1 MIITSVKIE
10 NFKSLDKIEIPFD
23 KVGDSYT
30 KIFVGINESGKS
42 NILEAL
48 SFFDTPKQNV
58 SYDQYCNQKL
68 EDGKDCDLK
77 FYMEFE
83 EGEREALVKTIKSI
97 VKTELDLKIEIK
109 PQLYKVLYLRPNG
122 TQFHAFYVYDIKLQ
136 NQNLFIKK
144 VPSYGGDV
152 FSIVDSNNKSATC
165 EELNKDNFIKYFGD
179 IITDFIKRN
188 EPSVSI
194 WKPTNKDLL
203 YNVNLLEYK
212 NNIIANKPLYNI
224 FKLSGY
230 KDEKA
235 ISNIIDKVSIPKSR
249 SKLKDKLAD
258 SLNTYIAKVWENQ
271 IDFVIDITETGNF
284 TLFIKDKGK
293 ENIYDRFSITDR
305 SQGAQH
311 FLSLILSLSLS
322 ANNHEKRNELI
333 IIDEPETHL
342 HPSGIRNLAQELL
355 RIGRENYMFIATHSP
370 FMIDKNHKE
379 RHCIV
384 KKNSKAITELNWIKD
399 SDNIID
405 DEVLRDAFGIDVY
418 RDLLNPHSVLVE
430 GASDK
435 LLLKKAF
442 ACLNHSN
449 IGITNGH
456 GSNITTLASKLNYD
470 DLKVVVVLD
479 DDEDGRRDKEK
490 ILQIGGLYTND
501 NVFTIRELVSEVVDN
516 GTIEDSLDPAFVKV
530 QFEKLYKSKFKKD
543 IDFEVQTTRP
553 ILIQIIE
560 LLNREGVYSK
570 WDMDEFKKQLSEEF
584 KPNKSSLSS
593 KNGLLEKLANSIVE
607 KLK

>member
-10 NFKSLDKIEIPFD
+10 NFKSIDKIEIPFD

-48 SFFDTPKQNV
+48 SFFDMPKQNV

-97 VKTELDLKIEIK
+97 VNTELELKIEIPRQICK
-109 PQLYKVLYLRPNG
+109 FLYLRPGG
-122 TQFHAFYVYDIKLQ
+122 TQFRMFYSYDIKLQ
-136 NQNLFIKK
+136 NQDLFIK
-144 VPSYGGDV
+144 VPSYRGDV
-152 FSIVDSNNKSATC
+152 ISIVDSNNKSDNY
-165 EELNKDNFIKYFGD
+165 ENLNKDNFLKYFGD

-203 YNVNLLEYK
+203 YSVNLMDYK
-212 NNIIANKPLYNI
+212 KDIIANKPLYNI

-249 SKLKDKLAD
+249 SKLKDKLTD
-258 SLNTYIAKVWENQ
+258 SLNNYIAKVWENQ

-355 RIGRENYMFIATHSP
+355 KIGHENYMFIATHSP

-418 RDLLNPHSVLVE
+418 RDLLNPHSVLV
-430 GASDK
+430 
-435 LLLKKAF
+435 
-442 ACLNHSN
+442 
-449 IGITNGH
+449 
-456 GSNITTLASKLNYD
+456 
-470 DLKVVVVLD
+470 
-479 DDEDGRRDKEK
+479 
-490 ILQIGGLYTND
+490 
-501 NVFTIRELVSEVVDN
+501 
-516 GTIEDSLDPAFVKV
+516 
-530 QFEKLYKSKFKKD
+530 
-543 IDFEVQTTRP
+543 
-553 ILIQIIE
+553 
-560 LLNREGVYSK
+560 
-570 WDMDEFKKQLSEEF
+570 
-584 KPNKSSLSS
+584 
-593 KNGLLEKLANSIVE
+593 
-607 KLK
+607 

>member
-10 NFKSLDKIEIPFD
+10 NFKSIEKIEIPFD

-97 VKTELDLKIEIK
+97 AKTDLELKIEIPRQIIK
-109 PQLYKVLYLRPNG
+109 FVYLRPNG
-122 TQFHAFYVYDIKLQ
+122 TQFRMFYSYDISLQ
-136 NQNLFIKK
+136 NQDLFIK
-144 VPSYGGDV
+144 VPTYRGDTI
-152 FSIVDSNNKSATC
+152 SIVDSNNKTAGY
-165 EELNKDNFIKYFGD
+165 EKLNKEIFIKLFGD
-179 IITDFIKRN
+179 IITDFIKRI
-188 EPSVSI
+188 EPSVSV
-194 WKPTNKDLL
+194 WKPSNKDLL
-203 YNVNLLEYK
+203 YSVNLLEFK
-212 NNIIANKPLYNI
+212 NNISENKPLYNI

-230 KDEKA
+230 KDANA
-235 ISNIIDKVSIPKSR
+235 ISSIIDKVSNPRSR
-249 SKLKDKLAD
+249 SRLIGKLND
-258 SLNTYIAKVWENQ
+258 SLNNYIAKVWENQ

-293 ENIYDRFSITDR
+293 ENVYDRFSITDR

-355 RIGRENYMFIATHSP
+355 KIGQENYMFIATHSP

-384 KKNSKAITELNWIKD
+384 KKNNKAITELQWIKD
-399 SDNIID
+399 SDNLID
-405 DEVLRDAFGIDVY
+405 DEVLRGAFGIDVY

-442 ACLNHSN
+442 VCLNHSN

-456 GSNITTLASKLNYD
+456 GSNITTLVSKLNYD
-470 DLKVVVVLD
+470 DLRVVVVLD
-479 DDEDGRRDKEK
+479 DDEDGKRDKEK
-490 ILQIGGLYTND
+490 IIQVGGLYTTE
-501 NVFTIRELVSEVVDN
+501 NVFTIRELVSEIVDN
-516 GTIEDSLDPAFVKV
+516 GTIEDTLDSAFVKA
-530 QFEKLYKSKFKKD
+530 QFEKYYKSKFKKD
-543 IDFEVQTTRP
+543 VVFEVQTNRP
-553 ILIQIIE
+553 ILIQITE

-570 WDMDEFKKQLSEEF
+570 WDMDAFKKLLSEEF

-593 KNGLLEKLANSIVE
+593 KNGLLQKLANSIVE

>member
-109 PQLYKVLYLRPNG
+109 PQLYKILYLRPNG

-136 NQNLFIKK
+136 NQNLFIK
-144 VPSYGGDV
+144 VPKYKGDAI
-152 FSIVDSNNKSATC
+152 SIVDNNNELANY
-165 EELNKDNFIKYFGD
+165 EELNNDNLRKYFGD

-203 YNVNLLEYK
+203 YNVNLIEYK
-212 NNIIANKPLYNI
+212 NNITANKPLYNI

-355 RIGRENYMFIATHSP
+355 KIGHENYMFIATHSP

-418 RDLLNPHSVLVE
+418 RDLLNPYSVLVE

-435 LLLKKAF
+435 LLLKKALT
-442 ACLNHSN
+442 CMNHSN

-456 GSNITTLASKLNYD
+456 GSNITTLVSKLNYD

-490 ILQIGGLYTND
+490 IIQVGGLYTSE
-501 NVFTIRELVSEVVDN
+501 NVFTIRELVSEIVEN
-516 GTIEDSLDPAFVKV
+516 GTIEDALDPAFVKA
-530 QFEKLYKSKFKKD
+530 QFEKYYKSRYKKD
-543 IDFEVQTTRP
+543 IVFEVKTTRP

-560 LLNREGVYSK
+560 LLNREGMYSK
-570 WDMDEFKKQLSEEF
+570 WDMDAFKKQLSEEF

>member
-1 MIITSVKIE
+1 MDYK
-10 NFKSLDKIEIPFD
+10 
-23 KVGDSYT
+23 
-30 KIFVGINESGKS
+30 
-42 NILEAL
+42 
-48 SFFDTPKQNV
+48 
-58 SYDQYCNQKL
+58 
-68 EDGKDCDLK
+68 KD
-77 FYMEFE
+77 
-83 EGEREALVKTIKSI
+83 
-97 VKTELDLKIEIK
+97 
-109 PQLYKVLYLRPNG
+109 
-122 TQFHAFYVYDIKLQ
+122 
-136 NQNLFIKK
+136 
-144 VPSYGGDV
+144 
-152 FSIVDSNNKSATC
+152 
-165 EELNKDNFIKYFGD
+165 
-179 IITDFIKRN
+179 
-188 EPSVSI
+188 
-194 WKPTNKDLL
+194 
-203 YNVNLLEYK
+203 
-212 NNIIANKPLYNI
+212 IIANKPLYNI

-249 SKLKDKLAD
+249 SKLKDKLTD
-258 SLNTYIAKVWENQ
+258 SLNNYIAKVWENQ

-355 RIGRENYMFIATHSP
+355 KIGHENYMFIATHSP

-435 LLLKKAF
+435 LLLKKALT
-442 ACLNHSN
+442 CMNHSN

-456 GSNITTLASKLNYD
+456 GSNITTLVSKLNYD

-490 ILQIGGLYTND
+490 IIQVGGLYTSE
-501 NVFTIRELVSEVVDN
+501 NVFTIRELVSEIVEN
-516 GTIEDSLDPAFVKV
+516 GTIEDALDPAFVKA
-530 QFEKLYKSKFKKD
+530 QFEKYYKSRYKKD
-543 IDFEVQTTRP
+543 IVFEVKTTRP
-553 ILIQIIE
+553 MLIQIIE

-570 WDMDEFKKQLSEEF
+570 WDMDAFKKQLSEEF